1 MEAKVFAETHGEKLK
16 EVALQILETQW
27 SMCKA
32 DANFYPM
39 ANKLKEEKTQT
50 SLETLLNVKS
60 VSLVEEKE
68 DALANKLTYTIK

>member
-1 MEAKVFAETHGEKLK
+1 MGAKVFAETHGEKLK
-16 EVALQILETQW
+16 EVALEIPETQW

-32 DANFYPM
+32 DANFYPL
-39 ANKLKEEKTQT
+39 ANNLKEGKAQT

-68 DALANKLTYTIK
+68 EALANKLTYTIR